1 MCIYAFL
8 CFIVSHQ
15 PHEKSDAMI
24 QNNIKQL
31 RTQLSITQ
39 RELAYM
45 VGTSQQQI
53 QRIET
58 GKVAAK
64 LGIAQAICS
73 ALDKPLNIVFPES
86 DQLINDFHKKRRKT
100 DDDLE
105 AIATSGIEMDSG
117 LWTVKLWLQGQ
128 QDYLLLP
135 ISAADKRRFY
145 YYFQETVSPNVE
157 RFFVFDSDQYR
168 YALNMREV
176 VFHQFLSDYLP
187 PIVAEKDDDYEDDY
201 FNVHITL
208 ANGGPVIPLS
218 VEPDAPQNEETDD
231 IGQLNAF
238 FEKLDCEPETTDR
251 YMLTDEDGEDAFIR
265 VGSIAMVRVV
275 LDALEPVE
283 EDEE

>member
-1 MCIYAFL
+1 ML
-8 CFIVSHQ
+8 
-15 PHEKSDAMI
+15 

-39 RELAYM
+39 RELAFM

-64 LGIAQAICS
+64 LSLAQAICN
-73 ALDKPLNIVFPES
+73 ALDKPLNVVFPES
-86 DQLINDFHKKRRKT
+86 DRLISDFRKKRRKT
-100 DDDLE
+100 DEDLE
-105 AIATSGIEMDSG
+105 VIATSGIEMDSG

-145 YYFQETVSPNVE
+145 YHFQEQTAPNTD
-157 RFFVFDSDQYR
+157 RFFVFDSSGYR

-176 VFHQFLSDYLP
+176 VFHQFLSDGFT
-187 PIVAEKDDDYEDDY
+187 PIMSEEEDDNADDY

-208 ANGGPVIPLS
+208 VNGGPVIPLS
-218 VEPDAPQNEETDD
+218 VESDAPQNEETDD
-231 IGQLNAF
+231 IGQLNVF
-238 FEKLDCEPETTDR
+238 FDTLDYEPETTDR
-251 YMLTDEDGEDAFIR
+251 FMITDEDGEDAFIR
-265 VGSIAMVRVV
+265 IGSIAMVRVA

-283 EDEE
+283 DDEE

>member
-1 MCIYAFL
+1 ML
-8 CFIVSHQ
+8 
-15 PHEKSDAMI
+15 

-39 RELAYM
+39 SELAYM
-45 VGTSQQQI
+45 LGTSQQQI

-64 LGIAQAICS
+64 LGLALAICN
-73 ALDKPLNIVFPES
+73 ALDKPLNIVFPAS
-86 DQLINDFHKKRRKT
+86 DQLINNFHKKRRTT
-100 DDDLE
+100 DEDLE

-145 YYFQETVSPNVE
+145 YYFQEKTVPNTE
-157 RFFVFDSDQYR
+157 RFFVFDSSEYR

-176 VFHQFLSDYLP
+176 VFHQFLSDGLR
-187 PIVAEKDDDYEDDY
+187 PIVDEQDNDYEDDY

-208 ANGGPVIPLS
+208 ANGGAEIPLC
-218 VEPDAPQNEETDD
+218 VEPDALQNGEVDD
-231 IGQLNAF
+231 TVQLNAF
-238 FEKLDCEPETTDR
+238 FEMLDGEPETTER
-251 YMLTDEDGEDAFIR
+251 YMITDEDGEDAFIR
-265 VGSIAMVRVV
+265 IGSIAMVRVI
-275 LDALEPVE
+275 LDALEPLE

>member
-1 MCIYAFL
+1 MCIYSFL
-8 CFIVSHQ
+8 CFNVSYQ
-15 PHEKSDAMI
+15 PHDKSDAMI

-64 LGIAQAICS
+64 LGIAQAICN

-86 DQLINDFHKKRRKT
+86 DQLINDFHKTRRKT

-145 YYFQETVSPNVE
+145 YYFQETTSPNVE
-157 RFFVFDSDQYR
+157 RFFVFDSDLYR

-176 VFHQFLSDYLP
+176 VFHQFLSDGLP
-187 PIVAEKDDDYEDDY
+187 PIVAEEEDDYEDDY
-201 FNVHITL
+201 FNVHIAL
-208 ANGGPVIPLS
+208 VNSGLVIPLS

-265 VGSIAMVRVV
+265 IGSIAMVRVV